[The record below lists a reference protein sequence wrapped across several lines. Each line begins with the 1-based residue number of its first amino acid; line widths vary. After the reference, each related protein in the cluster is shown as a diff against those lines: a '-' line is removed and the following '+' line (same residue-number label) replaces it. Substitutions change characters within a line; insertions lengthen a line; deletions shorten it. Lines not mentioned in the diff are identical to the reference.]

1 MSHRQ
6 TVQDW
11 ESSRSH
17 EDESFAIHSQTL
29 SLGVLFAATGGGTA
43 ARLSDLQEL
52 LNEVDELVVNDCEG
66 KTSMI
71 AIRGETMEEGG
82 SSSEIKEDD
91 DDDGGDG
98 DGTTTCTDDDDDGN
112 TAAGYTQHQVRVLP
126 CADAVGLLSWNTP
139 KPKAALLTNTHVDAD
154 STASC
159 ADQAVEASTYE
170 GAPPAASSDVCSVE
184 RRESVVLTLWQLGL
198 IARSGE
204 EALRAEAVENDCAE
218 TVVDALRRYSDS
230 FLPSNNALWC
240 LCQLARFSAKS
251 REDMIDADGLRA
263 VLQAVSSSS
272 NSYLHMNA
280 TGLLTCLAR
289 RCSNRDKDRVVV
301 ALARDAKMAQLRD
314 IARASGV

>member
-1 MSHRQ
+1 M
-6 TVQDW
+6 
-11 ESSRSH
+11 
-17 EDESFAIHSQTL
+17 
-29 SLGVLFAATGGGTA
+29 LFAATGGGTA

-52 LNEVDELVVNDCEG
+52 LDEVEELVVNDCEG
-66 KTSMI
+66 KMAMI
-71 AIRGETMEEGG
+71 AIRGETMVEG
-82 SSSEIKEDD
+82 SEIKEDD

-98 DGTTTCTDDDDDGN
+98 DGDGTTCTDDNDGK

-126 CADAVGLLSWNTP
+126 CAGDGLLSWNTP
-139 KPKAALLTNTHVDAD
+139 QPTNVTAALLTKTHVDAD
-154 STASC
+154 STASR
-159 ADQAVEASTYE
+159 ADQATYE
-170 GAPPAASSDVCSVE
+170 CAPPAASSDVCSVE
-184 RRESVVLTLWQLGL
+184 RRESVVLALWQLGL

-204 EALRAEAVENDCAE
+204 EALRAVAVENDCAE
-218 TVVDALRRYSDS
+218 TVVDALRRYSGS

-251 REDMIDADGLRA
+251 REDMIDADGLRV

-289 RCSNRDKDRVVV
+289 RCSNRDKDRVLV